1 MNKLDTTGWSEDK
14 KEAYQQYL
22 AKIQLEKELEKELEK
37 IVEAQ
42 NLHKKYYETRPKG
55 GLG

>member
-22 AKIQLEKELEKELEK
+22 AKIQLEKELEK

-42 NLHKKYYETRPKG
+42 NLHKKYYETRPTG